1 MSSTLE
7 VQFFEFRSHF
17 LRCWIPASILDV
29 DPEQG
34 HLGESACG
42 SEKNAVVLFSCARG
56 IQVWWHRV
64 GCETWYCLET
74 SWPMAST
81 PTADAYTRPGATCW
95 NSCLKPHDNGCKW
108 WNMGLQVSA
117 VHKMLANVELELQA
131 ERLGLD
137 ANVLGNASWRLS
149 RLTIVSN
156 ILTFATTRS
165 ADSNLVHRT
174 NDHMRALEK
183 RRFFQ
188 EIGRNKTD
196 ISLSPRCLLFAPP
209 WFH

>member
-1 MSSTLE
+1 
-7 VQFFEFRSHF
+7 
-17 LRCWIPASILDV
+17 
-29 DPEQG
+29 
-34 HLGESACG
+34 
-42 SEKNAVVLFSCARG
+42 
-56 IQVWWHRV
+56 
-64 GCETWYCLET
+64 
-74 SWPMAST
+74 MAST

-137 ANVLGNASWRLS
+137 ANVEGNASWRLS

-156 ILTFATTRS
+156 ILTFGTTRS

-196 ISLSPRCLLFAPP
+196 ISLGPRCLLFAPP
-209 WFH
+209 WFHQFCVKPSSTERRSYVARGESQQLRWPSWLPSAPEGRNMNVLPRNSQLHFYVFHSCRKIHSFYCT